1 METRAACAPEGL
13 SPRRLWEA
21 GPGLLLCAAV
31 AVTSWELSR
40 SHSSLDPL
48 AVSLILGMVLRN
60 ALGPQASVQ
69 PGVKLASAVF
79 VPLGIILYG
88 ARLNFGTFAGL
99 PVYTSLLVIG
109 CMVLFFAVILAL
121 TRKLGVDRRTGLLI
135 ASGSAICGASAI
147 AVLSPVVGARSR
159 ETSIALIVTT
169 AAGLTG
175 VLIYPLVAGWLS
187 LSDTAYGLFCGS
199 TLQQTGVVKLA
210 ASHMGKSATAFAIS
224 IKMVRIAMLAP
235 ITVLLAAATSF
246 TGRQPGRRWNG
257 WSPASAAMKRAWFIP
272 LFVGMALLFSFS
284 DAVGGI
290 KHPLD
295 AIGTI
300 FLSIA
305 LTSIGLGVDFDSI
318 KDSGTGPLFAGFAGW
333 FLVSALFLLLMIPLV
348 T

>member
-1 METRAACAPEGL
+1 MSTRAASAPDRL
-13 SPRRLWEA
+13 SPRRLMEA

-48 AVSLILGMVLRN
+48 ALSLIMGMVLRN
-60 ALGPQASVQ
+60 VLGPQTSVQ

-88 ARLNFGTFAGL
+88 ARLDFGTFAGL

-109 CMVLFFAVILAL
+109 CMGMFFAAILIL
-121 TRKLGVDRRTGLLI
+121 TRFLGVDRRTGLLI

-187 LSDTAYGLFCGS
+187 LSETAYGLFCGS

-210 ASHMGKSATAFAIS
+210 ASHMGRAAISFAIS
-224 IKMVRIAMLAP
+224 VKMVRIAMLAP
-235 ITVLLAAATSF
+235 ITVVLAAASSF
-246 TGRQPGRRWNG
+246 AGRQPGAG
-257 WSPASAAMKRAWFIP
+257 WGRSTASAAMKRAWFIP
-272 LFVGMALLFSFS
+272 LFVGMALLFSLS
-284 DAVGGI
+284 DTMGGM
-290 KHPLD
+290 KHSLEP
-295 AIGTI
+295 IGTI

-318 KDSGTGPLFAGFAGW
+318 KDSGTGPLYAGFAGW
-333 FLVSALFLLLMIPLV
+333 ILVSALFLLLMIPLV